1 MVSLIRA
8 WCQDLVV
15 TRNLCLQADCL
26 EEEEVQQRKNML
38 TGMAQSFLSVFTFP
52 EDVIVSIMET
62 MQGLSLSH
70 NINDASAEAATAVLT
85 KNANA
90 FKMPFNIVAGSTT
103 DKDVHPYWFVRKY
116 RCGPK
121 PTVHTRVMLTCAR

>member
-1 MVSLIRA
+1 M
-8 WCQDLVV
+8 
-15 TRNLCLQADCL
+15 
-26 EEEEVQQRKNML
+26 QQRKNML

-70 NINDASAEAATAVLT
+70 NINDANEAATTALT
-85 KNANA
+85 HANA

-103 DKDVHPYWFVRKY
+103 DKSVHNYWFVRKY
-116 RCGPK
+116 RCALPEYCK
-121 PTVHTRVMLTCAR
+121 PTPVQTSPTVALCSSSGLYRWGGVFRLWSPLGT

>member
-1 MVSLIRA
+1 MTGGV
-8 WCQDLVV
+8 CV
-15 TRNLCLQADCL
+15 QADCL

-38 TGMAQSFLSVFTFP
+38 TGMAQSFLHVFQFP

-70 NINDASAEAATAVLT
+70 NINETDADAATKALKT
-85 KNANA
+85 ANA

-103 DKDVHPYWFVRKY
+103 DKDVHQYWFVRKY
-116 RCGPK
+116 RCVTNFHCCWK
-121 PTVHTRVMLTCAR
+121 HEIAD

>member
-1 MVSLIRA
+1 M
-8 WCQDLVV
+8 
-15 TRNLCLQADCL
+15 QADCL

-70 NINDASAEAATAVLT
+70 NINDASPEATSALIT
-85 KNANA
+85 KSANA
-90 FKMPFNIVAGSTT
+90 FKLPFNIVAGSTI
-103 DKDVHPYWFVRKY
+103 DKDVHQYWFVRKY
-116 RCGPK
+116 RYGFEGYQCCLAPVV
-121 PTVHTRVMLTCAR
+121 PQVQ

>member
-1 MVSLIRA
+1 M
-8 WCQDLVV
+8 
-15 TRNLCLQADCL
+15 
-26 EEEEVQQRKNML
+26 QQRKNML

-70 NINDASAEAATAVLT
+70 NINDDNEAATTALIT
-85 KNANA
+85 KSANA

-103 DKDVHPYWFVRKY
+103 DKSCLLYTSPSPRDRQKSRMPSS
-116 RCGPK
+116 
-121 PTVHTRVMLTCAR
+121 A